1 MPLASAPAPAPFLR
15 PMGVRGCRRDL
26 DLLQA
31 EGVGISGG
39 PDLGLPRCQ
48 VRGAGEAARGD
59 AWEAVRWAA
68 PFRVSLEGLRGRGC
82 GAGLGSEV
90 GG

>member
-1 MPLASAPAPAPFLR
+1 MPLASAPAPALFLR
-15 PMGVRGCRRDL
+15 PMGVRGCGAAR

-31 EGVGISGG
+31 EGVDISGG
-39 PDLGLPRCQ
+39 PDLGLPLCQ
-48 VRGAGEAARGD
+48 VRGAGAAARGD

-68 PFRVSLEGLRGRGC
+68 SFRVSLEGLQGRGC